1 MAARHVEKNGATLKR
16 NGAKISATRT
26 VPLMKR
32 IIWKVI
38 DGAYTEFPD
47 PTQHLG
53 EPSCGRK
60 HKSVGEAIKCAER
73 HNHSHEQF
81 GNIDKGINL
90 WSGEK
95 HTETPPTSVPP
106 ILSNSVPLM
115 GAGKPVGTISI

>member
-1 MAARHVEKNGATLKR
+1 VRVREKSSFALKEASSRPVAARHVEKNGATLKR
-16 NGAKISATRT
+16 NGAKNSATRR

-60 HKSVGEAIKCAER
+60 HKASAK
-73 HNHSHEQF
+73 
-81 GNIDKGINL
+81 L
-90 WSGEK
+90 
-95 HTETPPTSVPP
+95 
-106 ILSNSVPLM
+106 
-115 GAGKPVGTISI
+115 